1 MRQGAARAHDPL
13 EQRALHAQRH
23 RLVVGR
29 PNVHEIQVPEGDATR
44 WPAEFREAPLDL
56 SPVADDA
63 VGRAGG
69 ARQPAV
75 GAPTDPF
82 EHCRRHILQIR
93 IDGSSQV
100 VSCC

>member
-1 MRQGAARAHDPL
+1 MLQEAARAHDPL

-29 PNVHEIQVPEGDATR
+29 PDVHEIQVPEGDATR

-63 VGRAGG
+63 VGRA
-69 ARQPAV
+69 V

>member
-1 MRQGAARAHDPL
+1 MSGKGYQPSP
-13 EQRALHAQRH
+13 
-23 RLVVGR
+23 RLAGR
-29 PNVHEIQVPEGDATR
+29 GRCTRSAIASSSGPDVHEIQVPEGDTTR
-44 WPAEFREAPLDL
+44 WPAEFREAPLDM